1 MTEKFI
7 PKREKEFIEFHKNST
22 ETDLLKGILYKI
34 EQNSLSQKKIE
45 NDIIKIQKN
54 TFNVFLILLIPISL
68 SALIYSYLFMFVY

>member
-1 MTEKFI
+1 MTEKII
-7 PKREKEFIEFHKNST
+7 PKRKKDFIEFHKNST

-54 TFNVFLILLIPISL
+54 TFNVFVVLLIPIIL
-68 SALIYSYLFMFVY
+68 SALIYTFLFLIA